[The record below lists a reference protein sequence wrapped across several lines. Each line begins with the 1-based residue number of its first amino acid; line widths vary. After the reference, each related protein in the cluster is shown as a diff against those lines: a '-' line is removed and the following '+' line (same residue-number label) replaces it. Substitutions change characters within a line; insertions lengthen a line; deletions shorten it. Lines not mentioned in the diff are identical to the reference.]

1 MNFNIRKVSR
11 IVGMVGY
18 VLASLATILVA
29 ASYYSS
35 TKNGLNTEQP
45 LVNYFV
51 DMTGINESWKNGSVL
66 VLALAI
72 LFLFVGIFLTTR
84 VMLIVWTTGSI
95 IIASMITTV
104 PYVDQGLFRMYVL
117 AHALTLMLAWI
128 GYEPSNGIWGF
139 VQQATPIMGTAVL
152 KRPEVAS
159 AEGQQ
164 VAEPA
169 YSPIPNVQQYSNPQP
184 LPPHPVVKTDW
195 SER

>member
-11 IVGMVGY
+11 IIGIVGY
-18 VLASLATILVA
+18 VIASFATILVA

-45 LVNYFV
+45 IVNYFV
-51 DMTGINESWKNGSVL
+51 DMTGITESWRDGAVL

-72 LFLFVGIFLTTR
+72 IFLFVGIFLTTR
-84 VMLIVWTTGSI
+84 AMLIMWTTGSI

-104 PYVDQGLFRMYVL
+104 PYVDQGLFRVYVL
-117 AHALTLMLAWI
+117 AHALTLMLAWM
-128 GYEPSNGIWGF
+128 GYEPSNGIWGLIQHGSPALG
-139 VQQATPIMGTAVL
+139 VAVL
-152 KRPEVAS
+152 KKPDSDSPDQQAS
-159 AEGQQ
+159 LT
-164 VAEPA
+164 A
-169 YSPIPNVQQYSNPQP
+169 YIPDSNTQQYVSPQP